1 MTSFMLKSPSIV
13 ARVLDL
19 ARITLSM
26 TFNRHAPNLM
36 HLSLKPS
43 VHGRSYPSSHLELCA
58 KFNILFCSVS
68 VVC

>member
-1 MTSFMLKSPSIV
+1 MTSFMLESPSIV

-26 TFNRHAPNLM
+26 TFNHHAPNLM
-36 HLSLKPS
+36 HLPPNRQCMVAVIPHLTSNS
-43 VHGRSYPSSHLELCA
+43 VP
-58 KFNILFCSVS
+58 N